1 MSEHDPIMERLDKLE
16 AKLLK
21 LLHRCIEAKAKHLAK
36 KHLTKGKDNEQRPT
50 RDCS

>member
-1 MSEHDPIMERLDKLE
+1 MSERDEILERLDKLE

-36 KHLTKGKDNEQRPT
+36 KHLTKAKPDV
-50 RDCS
+50 